1 MKKVLLYSGGMDS
14 WLIDKLWK
22 PDKKIYVN
30 MNTEYSDIEI
40 GRLPKDVEIVNL
52 PLSQFS
58 LKNSIIPLRNMY
70 LYMIACNVTQFDS
83 VEICLGVLN
92 GDRINDKTQKFAN
105 LLNNTLNYLYE
116 EQQSQPKKEVK
127 ISMPYKQYSKREL
140 LTQYVEQGGKYKDVY
155 KQTFSCYHPVNN
167 KPCLNCKAC
176 FRKAIPFIVAG
187 MQFTPKEKKALK
199 KYYNDI
205 VSNFLDDY
213 LKDKG
218 KEGEDCKKAIKII
231 KTW

>member
-1 MKKVLLYSGGMDS
+1 MSYGKKLKKKF
-14 WLIDKLWK
+14 KL
-22 PDKKIYVN
+22 
-30 MNTEYSDIEI
+30 
-40 GRLPKDVEIVNL
+40 
-52 PLSQFS
+52 
-58 LKNSIIPLRNMY
+58 
-70 LYMIACNVTQFDS
+70 A
-83 VEICLGVLN
+83 
-92 GDRINDKTQKFAN
+92 
-105 LLNNTLNYLYE
+105 
-116 EQQSQPKKEVK
+116 
-127 ISMPYKQYSKREL
+127 
-140 LTQYVEQGGKYKDVY
+140 
-155 KQTFSCYHPVNN
+155 N